1 MKFKDKNIL
10 LGLRRTGGGGR
21 LFVAFLFFVKL
32 FDFFFKESFL
42 FRRAHYH
49 VPIHIYKER
58 IKTTNIL
65 HRL

>member
-32 FDFFFKESFL
+32 FDFFLKNLFFL
-42 FRRAHYH
+42 EGHMTMCPYLY
-49 VPIHIYKER
+49 I
-58 IKTTNIL
+58 
-65 HRL
+65 